1 VAEQALTP
9 KNALLQLG
17 ELSAE
22 VRASILLDPSGAVA
36 ACSDEPLGE
45 RLREPVLALLERAD
59 AAAGEPP
66 SQVEVSMPGG
76 AVYAARE
83 DGWTLAVVASR
94 RALPSLMFYDMRSV
108 LRGLEEPPA

>member
-1 VAEQALTP
+1 VAEPALTP
-9 KNALLQLG
+9 TSALSQLG

-22 VRASILLDPSGAVA
+22 VRASILLDSSGAVA
-36 ACSDEPLGE
+36 ACSDDSLGE

-76 AVYAARE
+76 AVFAARE
-83 DGWTLAVVASR
+83 RGWTLAVVATR
-94 RALPSLMFYDMRSV
+94 RALSSLMFYDMRSV
-108 LRGLEEPPA
+108 LRGIEGSAA